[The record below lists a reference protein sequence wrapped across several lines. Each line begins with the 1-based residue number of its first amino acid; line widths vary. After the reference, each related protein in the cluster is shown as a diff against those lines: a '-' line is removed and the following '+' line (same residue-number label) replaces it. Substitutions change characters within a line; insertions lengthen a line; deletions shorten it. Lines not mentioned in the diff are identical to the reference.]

1 VYRASVILDADS
13 VAPYSWG
20 WVHRGN
26 RDDDAP
32 VGPIPQSITRPIF
45 GPLCQTV
52 DKSIT
57 SNRAGSVAISDCG
70 QKDLSADRI
79 RLCGEPL
86 ELLSERR
93 LLSAG
98 VFRLS
103 LSHHVH
109 HFDAAQDRAS
119 ATRGL
124 EPHHRANPPLDG
136 PMILLDAIVE
146 VGTLADANGFQITL

>member
-1 VYRASVILDADS
+1 M
-13 VAPYSWG
+13 
-20 WVHRGN
+20 
-26 RDDDAP
+26 
-32 VGPIPQSITRPIF
+32 
-45 GPLCQTV
+45 
-52 DKSIT
+52 
-57 SNRAGSVAISDCG
+57 GSVAISDCG

-109 HFDAAQDRAS
+109 HFDAAKDRAS
-119 ATRGL
+119 PTHGL
-124 EPHHRANPPLDG
+124 EPYHRTNPPFDG
-136 PMILLDAIVE
+136 PMILFDTIIE
-146 VGTLADANGFQITL
+146 VGTLPDADRLELPS

>member
-1 VYRASVILDADS
+1 MPVDFHRSSDGADPL
-13 VAPYSWG
+13 A
-20 WVHRGN
+20 
-26 RDDDAP
+26 AP
-32 VGPIPQSITRPIF
+32 VPHLDDNIAGLARCEPALANLS
-45 GPLCQTV
+45 
-52 DKSIT
+52 
-57 SNRAGSVAISDCG
+57 GSVAISDCG

-109 HFDAAQDRAS
+109 HFDAAQERAS